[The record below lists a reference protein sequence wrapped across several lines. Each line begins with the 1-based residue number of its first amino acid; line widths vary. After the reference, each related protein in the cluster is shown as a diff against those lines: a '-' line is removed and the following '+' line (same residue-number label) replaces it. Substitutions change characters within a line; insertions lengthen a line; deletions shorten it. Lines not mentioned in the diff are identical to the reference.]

1 MKHFELYED
10 FEPEFT
16 VTIADNGFV
25 MVINAKEIGTEETW
39 GKSHTLV
46 FTDPAA
52 FYQAIEHLS
61 ELV

>member
-1 MKHFELYED
+1 MKHFEFYEEI
-10 FEPEFT
+10 EPEFT

-25 MVINAKEIGTEETW
+25 MVIQAKEMGSEDTW
-39 GKSHTLV
+39 AKSHTLV

-52 FYQAIEHLS
+52 FYQAIENLT